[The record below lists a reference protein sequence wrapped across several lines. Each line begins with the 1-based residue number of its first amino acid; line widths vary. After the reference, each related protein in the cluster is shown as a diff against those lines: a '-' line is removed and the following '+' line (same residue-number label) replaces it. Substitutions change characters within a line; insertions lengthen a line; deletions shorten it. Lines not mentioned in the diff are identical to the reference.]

1 MLAATADQP
10 HRPYAPR
17 PTVELAPALDT
28 VVTRYR
34 ATDTGADVT
43 LDRPDEGLRVRTD
56 PDDLDRIMTN
66 LLDNAAEH
74 GRPPIT
80 IRAYPGDA
88 TTITSRYAT
97 TATVSTRIFLP
108 HAFDRFTRADTSRTT
123 NGSGLGLAIVTTLA
137 DRNHATVT
145 AANHPGG
152 GAILTIR
159 VPVG

>member
-10 HRPYAPR
+10 RRPDAPR

-56 PDDLDRIMTN
+56 PDDLDRMMTN
-66 LLDNAAEH
+66 LLDNATEH
-74 GRPPIT
+74 GRPPIN
-80 IRAYPGDA
+80 IRAYPGD
-88 TTITSRYAT
+88 
-97 TATVSTRIFLP
+97 TATVTIEVRDHGDGIDPDFLP

-152 GAILTIR
+152 GAILTIK
-159 VPVG
+159 VPAG